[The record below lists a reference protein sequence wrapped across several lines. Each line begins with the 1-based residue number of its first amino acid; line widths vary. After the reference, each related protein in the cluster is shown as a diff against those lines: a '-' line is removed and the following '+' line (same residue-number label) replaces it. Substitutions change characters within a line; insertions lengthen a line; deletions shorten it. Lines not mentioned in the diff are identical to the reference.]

1 MSRTGDNSGI
11 SLVEVLV
18 LVAVIGLIIGVA
30 IPNSVRA
37 QAEENNHHCRANLEH
52 IFITIIRSEK
62 PEGTPVT
69 PEWLAQ
75 ILGQRSCPSGGKYR
89 LGKVGEQPTCTH
101 EGHGMLPPLAPEEE
115 GR

>member
-1 MSRTGDNSGI
+1 MGRTGDNSGI

-37 QAEENNHHCRANLEH
+37 QAKENNHHCRANLEH
-52 IFITIIRSEK
+52 IFISIIRSEK

-69 PEWLAQ
+69 SEWLTQ
-75 ILGQRSCPSGGKYR
+75 ILDKRSCPSGGEYR

-101 EGHGMLPPLAPEEE
+101 KGHGMLPPLAPGGE